1 MKEWQL
7 GGFSARAYTSDRLM
21 EHGSPLLRATRI
33 QPRPKRMHVLG
44 GQMCLFAMY
53 LFCTDK
59 GTTPKKNLLA
69 QNFVRLNTILSIR
82 VFGFFLHVLKTDL
95 FLITLDS
102 KSENSEKCD

>member
-21 EHGSPLLRATRI
+21 EHGSTLLRATRI

-53 LFCTDK
+53 LSCTDK

-69 QNFVRLNTILSIR
+69 QNFARLDTILSIS
-82 VFGFFLHVLKTDL
+82 VFGFFCMC
-95 FLITLDS
+95 S
-102 KSENSEKCD
+102 KLTCF